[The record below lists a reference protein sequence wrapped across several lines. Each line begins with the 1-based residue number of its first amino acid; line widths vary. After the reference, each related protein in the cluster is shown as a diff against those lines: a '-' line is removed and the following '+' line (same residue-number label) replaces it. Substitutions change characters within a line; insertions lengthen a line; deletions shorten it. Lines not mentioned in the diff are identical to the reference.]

1 MTLRAIEDRVL
12 MHCHAGEQLDDVLAA
27 VGLQMR
33 DLFDDPKG
41 STYRYPDG
49 REVHRSPDKTFR
61 QSGNTKGRSLF
72 RADRIGDAETVHV
85 VEGEQDVLAVEA
97 AGGFAV
103 CSAQGAGKAHLFDWE
118 PLRGKS
124 VVIVADRDKPGRDHA
139 NKVAETLRGVARS
152 VRIVEAAVGKDA
164 ADHIAAGK
172 ALDEFV
178 RDEIDG
184 AELLDDVRAALT
196 KYVVLPDRH
205 AANAV
210 TLWIAATHT
219 LPAFE
224 VAPRLVAS
232 SPQKRCGK
240 SRLLDVIGGTCH
252 NPLMTVNATVPALFR
267 SIGGEHPPTLIVDEA
282 DTIFGSKKVAEN
294 NEDFRALLNA
304 GHQRGRP
311 ALRCVGPQQTPTEFP
326 TFAMAV
332 LAGIGAMPDTITDRA
347 VNITMRRRA
356 GGETVSQFRSRRDGP
371 ILAALRD
378 RLAAWAATQLDALSR
393 AEPAMPVE
401 DRAADTW
408 EPLIAV
414 ADAAGGR
421 WPELARAACTALV
434 NAAAEDDEDANLGTL
449 LLTDIREV
457 FTSTHRTFIPSPEL
471 CSELRKITDSPW
483 QTFDLTPNALAY
495 RLREYKIKTKHNA
508 AGSQRG
514 YRIEAFEDAFHRY
527 LRPTPSEAV
536 RPSETQVNSGGAP
549 DGSDALTVRPSDTR
563 QVENSTSP
571 AVLTPL
577 TLSDGYS
584 AENGSTR
591 CGFQASP
598 PCFHCDKPVPD
609 RQRDD
614 HRRFVCPSCRRETA

>member
-1 MTLRAIEDRVL
+1 MSVDRSDELIEWYADDN
-12 MHCHAGEQLDDVLAA
+12 LD
-27 VGLQMR
+27 
-33 DLFDDPKG
+33 G
-41 STYRYPDG
+41 S
-49 REVHRSPDKTFR
+49 
-61 QSGNTKGRSLF
+61 
-72 RADRIGDAETVHV
+72 
-85 VEGEQDVLAVEA
+85 
-97 AGGFAV
+97 
-103 CSAQGAGKAHLFDWE
+103 
-118 PLRGKS
+118 
-124 VVIVADRDKPGRDHA
+124 
-139 NKVAETLRGVARS
+139 
-152 VRIVEAAVGKDA
+152 
-164 ADHIAAGK
+164 
-172 ALDEFV
+172 
-178 RDEIDG
+178 
-184 AELLDDVRAALT
+184 ELLDDVRAALT
-196 KYVVLPDRH
+196 KYVVLPDAH

-210 TLWIAATHT
+210 TLWIATTHT

-252 NPLMTVNATVPALFR
+252 SPLMTVNATVPALFR

-332 LAGIGAMPDTITDRA
+332 LAGIGSMPDTITDRA

-356 GGETVSQFRSRRDGP
+356 AGESVSQFRSRRDGP

-378 RLAAWAATQLDALSR
+378 RLAAWAATQIEPLSR

-421 WPELARAACTALV
+421 WPHLARAACTALV
-434 NAAAEDDEDANLGTL
+434 RAAAEDDEDANLGTL

-471 CSELRKITDSPW
+471 CAELRKITDSPW

-495 RLREYKIKTKHNA
+495 RLREYKIKTRHNP

-514 YRIEAFEDAFHRY
+514 YRIEAFEDAFNRY
-527 LRPTPSEAV
+527 LRATPSEAV
-536 RPSETQVNSGGAP
+536 RSSEAQVSSGDTSDGP
-549 DGSDALTVRPSDTR
+549 DAIPVRPSGTR
-563 QVENSTSP
+563 QDENSGSP

-577 TLSDGYS
+577 TPSDGDS
-584 AENGSTR
+584 AGNGSAR
-591 CGFQASP
+591 GGFQADP
-598 PCFHCDKPVPD
+598 PCFHCDKPVLD
-609 RQRDD
+609 RHRDD
-614 HRRFVCPSCRRETA
+614 HLRFICLTCRRETA